1 MHSLVW
7 KGDIYMQRKLVS
19 TFTLYCLFLLFAVH
33 STTAAVSPNILWK
46 NVGRGISDTAL
57 RTVTVNPEARDIV
70 YAGSGSAVYK
80 TLNNGK
86 TWKEIFSYRGRGG
99 GINIFVI
106 APSDTQRIFIGTDE
120 GLYRS
125 SDAGL
130 NWKKVYTGIGK
141 LESSV
146 LTIAVDP
153 SNPEIIYTGT
163 RSGLY
168 KTEENG
174 GWRKEHSLGS
184 KAIISHIAIDPVQS
198 SIVYAA
204 TDDGIYKSVDRGNEW
219 DKVFFAIYSGRESA
233 AELQELDNIEGEALR
248 PENIARKI
256 FINQIDSNTI
266 YAGTSEGLYISYNA
280 GKTWQKTSEIGLIS
294 DNINDIVV
302 SPDNVY
308 VYAATDRG
316 VFRYFT
322 AIKSWEPL
330 YKGLTST
337 NVYSVAISH
346 LSHGNSASLWAA
358 TGKGIFKTE
367 SVKQKIAAEYEGVEA
382 KDIFK
387 KFAHEPSME
396 EIRESAILYA
406 EVHPDKINKW
416 RKAADNKAWL
426 PDFRVSYGKGEDW
439 QSSSYYYNYSGEQ
452 AYKDDDITTGHDDA
466 WSVSLSWDFADLI
479 WSGDQTSIDNR
490 SKLMVQLRDD
500 ILNEV
505 TRLFFERRR
514 LQIEMITAPGR
525 ELTEK
530 IDQALRLQELTA
542 NIDALTGSYLSKRL
556 RQSGDMAVGDM
567 AAGM

>member
-1 MHSLVW
+1 MYSLVW

-19 TFTLYCLFLLFAVH
+19 TFTLHCLFLLFAAH
-33 STTAAVSPNILWK
+33 STTAAVSPNVLWK
-46 NVGRGISDTAL
+46 NVGRGISDTAF
-57 RTVTVNPEARDIV
+57 RIVKVNPEAPDIV

-106 APSDTQRIFIGTDE
+106 VASDTKMIFVGTDK

-153 SNPEIIYTGT
+153 SNPDIIYAGT

-168 KTEENG
+168 KTDENNSS
-174 GWRKEHSLGS
+174 WRKEHSLGS
-184 KAIISHIAIDPVQS
+184 EARISHIAIDPVQS
-198 SIVYAA
+198 NIVYAA
-204 TDDGIYKSVDRGNEW
+204 TDDGIYKSIDRGNEW
-219 DKVFFAIYSGRESA
+219 DRVFSANYSVRESA
-233 AELQELDNIEGEALR
+233 AELKELDNIEGEALL
-248 PENIARKI
+248 PENIVRKI
-256 FINQIDSNTI
+256 FIDQINSNTI
-266 YAGTSEGLYISYNA
+266 YAGTSEGLYISNNA
-280 GKTWQKTSEIGLIS
+280 GSSWLKTSEIGLTS
-294 DNINDIVV
+294 RNIRDIYV
-302 SPDNVY
+302 SPDSLY

-316 VFRYFT
+316 IFRYSS
-322 AIKSWEPL
+322 AIKSWVPL

-337 NVYSVAISH
+337 NIYY
-346 LSHGNSASLWAA
+346 LSLAPTPTDNTVSLWAA
-358 TGKGIFKTE
+358 TGKGLYKTE
-367 SVKQKIAAEYEGVEA
+367 SVTQETNPEHGGLEV
-382 KDIFK
+382 KDIFR
-387 KFAHEPSME
+387 KFAHEPSIE
-396 EIRESAILYA
+396 DIREEAVIYA

-439 QSSSYYYNYSGEQ
+439 QSSSYYYNYSGEKM
-452 AYKDDDITTGHDDA
+452 YKDDDITKGHDDA

-514 LQIEMITAPGR
+514 LQIEMINAPGK

-530 IDQALRLQELTA
+530 IDQELRLQELTA

-556 RQSGDMAVGDM
+556 RQSGDMA
-567 AAGM
+567 AGL